1 MVSTFLQEVNS
12 LDSFTYS
19 FPAIRGIQA
28 GREYYLSMCPLKLI
42 PKIFLYD
49 EKSLPPHLRAQRT
62 LNRARIP
69 DIAQYLVDNPRDYV
83 FSAISASIS
92 GAPVSFIPAGE
103 NGMET
108 KIGAIVI
115 PMDAQFII
123 NDGQHRRAAIEQALK
138 ERPELGNETIAVVF
152 FVDAGLKRC
161 QQIFSDLN
169 RHAVRP
175 TKSISILYD
184 YRDPSAQ
191 FVLRLADTLP
201 IFKGFTE
208 LEKTTISNRSIKMFT
223 LSSLYQGTMELLN
236 KKKKKRTISPAEEQL
251 ALEFWREITNNIP
264 EWEQLITNK
273 ISSSELRNEFVH
285 AHGLALHALGIMGHA
300 LIRKYPDDWKTR
312 LSNLQQLDWS
322 RSNTKV
328 WEGRAMNNGRISKAQ
343 MNLTLTTNYLKQVMD
358 LPLTTEEERVEKRFQ
373 KQMRGMAQ

>member
-1 MVSTFLQEVNS
+1 
-12 LDSFTYS
+12 
-19 FPAIRGIQA
+19 
-28 GREYYLSMCPLKLI
+28 
-42 PKIFLYD
+42 
-49 EKSLPPHLRAQRT
+49 
-62 LNRARIP
+62 
-69 DIAQYLVDNPRDYV
+69 
-83 FSAISASIS
+83 
-92 GAPVSFIPAGE
+92 
-103 NGMET
+103 
-108 KIGAIVI
+108 
-115 PMDAQFII
+115 
-123 NDGQHRRAAIEQALK
+123 
-138 ERPELGNETIAVVF
+138 
-152 FVDAGLKRC
+152 
-161 QQIFSDLN
+161 
-169 RHAVRP
+169 
-175 TKSISILYD
+175 
-184 YRDPSAQ
+184 
-191 FVLRLADTLP
+191 
-201 IFKGFTE
+201 
-208 LEKTTISNRSIKMFT
+208 
-223 LSSLYQGTMELLN
+223 MELLN